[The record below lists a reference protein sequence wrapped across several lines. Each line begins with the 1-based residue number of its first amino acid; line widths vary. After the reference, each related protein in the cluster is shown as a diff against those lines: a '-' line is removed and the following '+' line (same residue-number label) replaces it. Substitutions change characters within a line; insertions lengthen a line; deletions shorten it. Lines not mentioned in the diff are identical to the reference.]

1 MLRSPMESASKLL
14 RTEIIVGSAIAGVVI
29 LLFVVVFAIRGCS
42 RDEEVRYTPL
52 PSAE

>member
-29 LLFVVVFAIRGCS
+29 LLFVVVFTIRGCS
-42 RDEEVRYTPL
+42 RDEVRYTPL
-52 PSAE
+52 PTAE